1 MDERL
6 YLNDILIDLSPGSVA
21 RSLQV
26 NDFRELKDRQANYS
40 NNIKIPRTPNNEKA
54 LDLLGYSGSTSRK
67 PYEIITAKYVLDG
80 IELVTD
86 GNAKI
91 RETSE
96 FYSLVIYDGNI
107 AINDI
112 LGIKTLAD
120 LNFTSP
126 VKYNHRL
133 SIESMIDSFSK
144 TEGYIYGL
152 NGTPVTVV
160 NSIPC
165 FYIHTL
171 FKMIFNQIGWEVE
184 GDIFTNTD
192 YLSRVITMDKG
203 FDPTVTQQS
212 SKVYNVVNSDQHSG
226 TRPNNFPVS
235 TLVDTFTVQVPAYY
249 EISFTGRVIVQ
260 RGTNTNLSIE
270 KNGLSFA
277 SISSINPLTG
287 SYNFFAEQ
295 GDVIE
300 IFINILP
307 VAKYGGYIY
316 DFTEEFTTNINSYTS
331 YVDIKIEEIIGDTK
345 QIDFVKDVMQRFNL
359 SFRKLPNEN
368 TIEFITSHY
377 LLDVSR
383 PIEDWSGKFVRKIKE
398 SYTNSYARDNK
409 FKYNYE
415 ESGDNFADGSLIV
428 NDLNLKPDQT
438 VLTSFFKAPVFDGVR
453 YNFNYWDER
462 NEPQQDGIRIFKLLN
477 ISESLAIRL
486 ERDDNFLY
494 LPASYVILDFDELD
508 YQTELDNNNARFKK
522 MLDNYSVFTIDCKL
536 SILDIYNVDFFKLKH
551 IKQLGAN
558 FYLNKIINFKN
569 NEITKVEL
577 IKIPN

>member
-1 MDERL
+1 
-6 YLNDILIDLSPGSVA
+6 
-21 RSLQV
+21 
-26 NDFRELKDRQANYS
+26 
-40 NNIKIPRTPNNEKA
+40 
-54 LDLLGYSGSTSRK
+54 
-67 PYEIITAKYVLDG
+67 
-80 IELVTD
+80 
-86 GNAKI
+86 
-91 RETSE
+91 
-96 FYSLVIYDGNI
+96 
-107 AINDI
+107 
-112 LGIKTLAD
+112 
-120 LNFTSP
+120 
-126 VKYNHRL
+126 
-133 SIESMIDSFSK
+133 
-144 TEGYIYGL
+144 
-152 NGTPVTVV
+152 
-160 NSIPC
+160 
-165 FYIHTL
+165 
-171 FKMIFNQIGWEVE
+171 
-184 GDIFTNTD
+184 
-192 YLSRVITMDKG
+192 MDKG
-203 FDPTVTQQS
+203 FDPTVTTQGS
-212 SKVYNVVNSDQHSG
+212 NNYNASNSDQHTE
-226 TRPNNFPVS
+226 TRPNSLPVS
-235 TLVDTFTVQVPAYY
+235 ILVDTFTVQVPAYY

-438 VLTSFFKAPVFDGVR
+438 VLTSFFKAPVFDGIR
-453 YNFNYWDER
+453 YNFNYWDEDD
-462 NEPQQDGIRIFKLLN
+462 EPQQDGIRIFKLLN